1 MDVLVGIIHPAQ
13 LMRLTDAV
21 RQAVRQNIGAAVQ
34 TLPDGPGQQQLADPG
49 SKGIDGHDAAGV
61 LPPSLRLHDGGRHAF
76 PQEAP
81 LRFAVK
87 SVGLAHPQLV
97 FQPRLVEKGHIQRA
111 GVVHGP
117 HLHQIHA
124 FADVGQRRL
133 RGDHGGDAGRFAG
146 DELADGLYFPAVL
159 IASGEP
165 VDEVAQRGDAQ
176 LAQRFCL
183 GLANALDVPH
193 IGVQIRH
200 APASFPQFS

>member
-1 MDVLVGIIHPAQ
+1 
-13 LMRLTDAV
+13 MRLSDAV

-61 LPPSLRLHDGGRHAF
+61 LPPSLWLYNGTCHTF
-76 PQEAP
+76 PQEAS
-81 LRFAVK
+81 LRPAVK
-87 SVGLAHPQLV
+87 GVGLAYPQLI
-97 FQPRLVEKGHIQRA
+97 FQPGLVEKGNIQRT

-117 HLHQIHA
+117 DLHQIHA
-124 FADVGQRRL
+124 LADVGQLWL
-133 RGDHGGDAGRFAG
+133 RGNHGGDAGRFAG

-159 IASGEP
+159 IAPGEP

-176 LAQRFCL
+176 LAQGFCL

-193 IGVQIRH
+193 IGAQIRH
-200 APASFPQFS
+200 ATASFPQLS